1 MAKRAA
7 IVGVGQTYHKSKR
20 LDVNGVELI
29 NEAVRAALE
38 DAQMTKEDIDAVVI
52 GNMDHFEG
60 INYVDMWSVDG
71 SGGYLKPLMKVC
83 TGGTTGSTVAAAG
96 YYHAASGLFGTVLA
110 IGWEKNSESDTT
122 AAIITCSDPIWERPV
137 FAGAVAGLATEANAY
152 MDAYGVT
159 EEDAARVAVRDH
171 KHAMN
176 NPYAHVR
183 VEITVENVLSSP
195 MLSYPVKLLDMC
207 PRSDGACAVIF
218 ANEDKVDKITNKPA
232 WVLATATRHNYTYFG
247 DVDTGK
253 MPTLYLASQE
263 AYRIAGIKE
272 PLKEIDLMELY
283 IPYSFAGL
291 RWIEALGVCGEGEAP
306 KLVAEGVTDMGGE
319 LPINPSGGV
328 LCTNPIGATGLLR
341 VGESA
346 LQIMGRADKRQVPG
360 AKLALATGFG
370 GCMWSDVMILGAKK
384 PG

>member
-1 MAKRAA
+1 
-7 IVGVGQTYHKSKR
+7 
-20 LDVNGVELI
+20 
-29 NEAVRAALE
+29 
-38 DAQMTKEDIDAVVI
+38 
-52 GNMDHFEG
+52 
-60 INYVDMWSVDG
+60 
-71 SGGYLKPLMKVC
+71 
-83 TGGTTGSTVAAAG
+83 
-96 YYHAASGLFGTVLA
+96 
-110 IGWEKNSESDTT
+110 
-122 AAIITCSDPIWERPV
+122 
-137 FAGAVAGLATEANAY
+137 
-152 MDAYGVT
+152 
-159 EEDAARVAVRDH
+159 
-171 KHAMN
+171 
-176 NPYAHVR
+176 
-183 VEITVENVLSSP
+183 VENVLSSP

-247 DVDTGK
+247 DVDSGK

-306 KLVAEGVTDMGGE
+306 RLVAEGVTDMGGE

-341 VGESA
+341 AGEAA
-346 LQIMGRADKRQVPG
+346 LQIMGRADKRQVPE
-360 AKLALATGFG
+360 AKLALITGFG

-384 PG
+384 PE